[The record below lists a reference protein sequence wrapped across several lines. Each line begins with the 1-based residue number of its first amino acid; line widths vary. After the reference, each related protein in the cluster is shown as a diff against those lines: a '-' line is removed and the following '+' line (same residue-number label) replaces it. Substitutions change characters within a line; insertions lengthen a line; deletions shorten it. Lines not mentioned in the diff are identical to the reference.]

1 MTTALTTLCK
11 TIKKAKKRGN
21 LGINDYQQGQDR
33 HDYIHTIRVQF
44 HWDTAVDLLVDELS
58 DRITMK
64 IWHIDK
70 GLVLHPHYV
79 PDDAAEETLDDAALI
94 LGRASDIA
102 AQLSSPSANPRRFP
116 SFDKATYADPRP
128 RSDHALAS

>member
-1 MTTALTTLCK
+1 MTTTLTTLRK
-11 TIKKAKKRGN
+11 AIKKAKKRGN
-21 LGINDYQQGQDR
+21 LGINDYQHGQDR
-33 HDYIHTIRVQF
+33 PDYIHTIRVQF
-44 HWDTAVDLLVDELS
+44 NWDTAVDLLVDELS

-79 PDDAAEETLDDAALI
+79 PDDATEDALDDAGLI
-94 LGRASDIA
+94 LERASDIA
-102 AQLSSPSANPRRFP
+102 TQLSSPSAKPRRFP
-116 SFDKATYADPRP
+116 SFDKATCADPQP